1 MHLPVIIPKLLI
13 GMIAI
18 PILCLP
24 LWPRGRKI
32 LQSLSRKLLWGL
44 CAMTAVAALAVIVDG
59 KGDPYKAFAGFLM
72 GIFVVYTAFVA
83 RSLRA
88 KNKNALCNARK
99 V

>member
-24 LWPRGRKI
+24 FWPRGRKI
-32 LQSLSRKLLWGL
+32 LESLSRKLLWGL
-44 CAMTAVAALAVIVDG
+44 CAMTAAAAMVVFFEG
-59 KGDPYKAFAGFLM
+59 NGDPYKAFAGFLM
-72 GIFVVYTAFVA
+72 GIFVVYTALVA

-88 KNKNALCNARK
+88 ENKNMARNARE